1 MRKSLLTILAA
12 TSLVA
17 AACASQPAYRPSS
30 SYNGAGYSEQLI
42 ETNRYQV
49 SFRGSTLT
57 PRDDVETYL
66 LLRAA
71 ELTLQ
76 TGFDYFVIVERD
88 TESKSKLYRS
98 GFGPGMSRYG
108 FGYSYFHPR
117 SGWYGAYDPFWDGP
131 NYNEVTKYEATAEIL
146 MHKGTKPKDE
156 VRAFD
161 AQDVVRNVGP
171 TVQRSY

>member
-1 MRKSLLTILAA
+1 MRQSVLAILTT
-12 TSLVA
+12 TSLVL

-30 SYNGAGYSEQLI
+30 SYNGAGYSEQII

-49 SFRGSTLT
+49 SFRGSSLT

-66 LLRAA
+66 LLRSA

-76 TGFDYFVIVERD
+76 NGYDYFVIAERD
-88 TESKSKLYRS
+88 TESKSRLYPS
-98 GFGPGMSRYG
+98 AFGRHPSRYG

-117 SGWYGAYDPFWDGP
+117 AGWYGAYDPFWDGP

-146 MHKGTKPKDE
+146 MYKGEKPQDE

-161 AQDVVRNVGP
+161 AQDVVNNVGP
-171 TVQRSY
+171 KVHNSY